1 MEAWGP
7 FDDHE
12 EEVAPQKRA
21 GNLHHQATWEVQ
33 VLHGGNQPP
42 GRMAIQKVEFEKKVK
57 VLGLNKTQS

>member
-42 GRMAIQKVEFEKKVK
+42 GVMAIQKVEF
-57 VLGLNKTQS
+57 